1 MEELLY
7 GTGSLSIEGLPL
19 DRFDVVQS
27 APFVSQEAEI
37 DVVAKALDQP
47 VAGKPLVDR
56 CHAGMKVAVIVPD
69 RTRVCGSDRF
79 LPWILD
85 RLTAKGLT
93 KKDITI
99 IFAVGT
105 HSKQSKEEQ
114 RSLVGDEVW
123 NAWRVVDHNCR
134 DEAGLVKAGVTP
146 AGTEVF
152 LNRVVADADLV
163 IACGA
168 VTHHYFAGMGGGHK
182 LIVPG
187 VAGEATVFANHRRAI
202 TPDGTFHP
210 DCRDGQIVG
219 NPLAEDIREAVKLAP
234 PVFHVGMVLDDQGR
248 IGTAFG
254 GDLDASHEAVCDE
267 VRRIREIPL
276 DEKRPVMIISP
287 GGRPRDI
294 NFIQSHKALQ
304 HASYVL
310 SDSGVMI
317 LAAECPDGVG
327 SETFLDWMKY
337 PTAKDLSKE
346 LAHRYTL
353 HGQTAL
359 AHRNKLDRARV
370 ICVSEM
376 PDELVRELGMVPA
389 ASILKAWEMAEQL
402 LPADWKGY
410 LLPNGFVDI
419 PVYSK
424 T

>member
-1 MEELLY
+1 MEKLRY
-7 GTGSLSIEGLPL
+7 GTDSISLGGLPL

-27 APFVSQEAEI
+27 APFVSQEPEF
-37 DVVAKALDQP
+37 DLVTRALDDP
-47 VAGKPLVDR
+47 TAGKPLVEQ

-85 RLTAKGLT
+85 RLTSTGLT
-93 KKDITI
+93 ERDITI

-105 HSKQSKEEQ
+105 HTTQSEDDQ
-114 RSLVGDEVW
+114 RRLIGDEVW
-123 NAWRVVDHNCR
+123 NRWRVVDHNCR
-134 DEAGLVKAGVTP
+134 DEARLVKLGVTP
-146 AGTEVF
+146 AGTEVY
-152 LNRVVADADLV
+152 LNRVVAEADLV

-168 VTHHYFAGMGGGHK
+168 VIHHYFAGMGGGHK

-187 VAGEATVFANHRRAI
+187 VAGEVTVFANHRRAI
-202 TPDGTFHP
+202 ASDGTFHP
-210 DCRDGQIVG
+210 GCRDGKITG
-219 NPLAEDIREAVKLAP
+219 NPLAEDIREAVKLTP
-234 PVFHVGMVLDDQGR
+234 PVYHLGLVLDDEGK
-248 IGTAFG
+248 IGKALG
-254 GDLDASHEAVCDE
+254 GDLDTSHEAVCDE
-267 VRRIREIPL
+267 VRRLREIPL
-276 DEKRPVMIISP
+276 NEKRPVMVVSP

-317 LAAECPDGVG
+317 LVAQCPDGVG
-327 SETFLDWMKY
+327 SDTFLDWMKY
-337 PTAKDLSKE
+337 PTSKELSNE

-359 AHRNKLDRARV
+359 SHRNKLDRATV
-370 ICVSEM
+370 ICVSDM
-376 PDELVRELGMVPA
+376 PDDLVRELGMIPA
-389 ASILKAWEMAEQL
+389 ASIPKAWEMAGEL
-402 LPADWKGY
+402 LPGDWKGY

-424 T
+424 